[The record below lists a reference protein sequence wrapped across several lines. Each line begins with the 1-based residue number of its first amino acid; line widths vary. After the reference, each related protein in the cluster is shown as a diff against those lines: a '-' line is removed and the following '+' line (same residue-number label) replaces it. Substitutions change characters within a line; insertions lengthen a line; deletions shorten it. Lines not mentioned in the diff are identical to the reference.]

1 MRTFIIADTHFG
13 HSNIIKY
20 CDRPFVTVEEMDRQ
34 LIQKWNS
41 VVSKNDVVYHLGD
54 FAMGNVDKISSYR
67 NKLNGRIFLIQG
79 NHDGY
84 SIRKYY
90 EAGFDKVYDKP
101 IIIHDFMI
109 LSHSPMFITDSMPYA
124 NIYGHVHNNP
134 EYTSVTSNTFCV
146 SVERINY
153 TPILLDNVIS
163 RMKEYEDKAVCKD
176 ILQNLSE

>member
-13 HSNIIKY
+13 HSSIIKY

-34 LIQKWNS
+34 LIEKWNS
-41 VVSKNDVVYHLGD
+41 VVGKEDIVYHLGD
-54 FAMGNVDKISSYR
+54 FAMGNVDRISSYR

-84 SIRKYY
+84 SMKRYY

-101 IIIHDFMI
+101 IIYQDFFI
-109 LSHSPMFITDSMPYA
+109 LSHHPLFITESMPYA

-134 EYTSVTSNTFCV
+134 QFIDYTSNTFCV
-146 SVERINY
+146 SCERVEY
-153 TPILLDNVIS
+153 KPILFDEIVD
-163 RMKEYEDKAVCKD
+163 RMKSVK
-176 ILQNLSE
+176 

>member
-1 MRTFIIADTHFG
+1 MKTFIIADTHFG

-54 FAMGNVDKISSYR
+54 FAVGNVDRISSYR

-84 SIRKYY
+84 SMKRYY

-101 IIIHDFMI
+101 IIYQDFFI
-109 LSHSPMFITDSMPYA
+109 LSHQPLFITESMPYA

-134 EYTSVTSNTFCV
+134 EYIDYTSNTFCV
-146 SVERINY
+146 SCER
-153 TPILLDNVIS
+153 T
-163 RMKEYEDKAVCKD
+163 EYKPALFDEIVDKMRSTK
-176 ILQNLSE
+176 

>member
-13 HSNIIKY
+13 HSSIIKY

-34 LIQKWNS
+34 LIEKWNS
-41 VVSKNDVVYHLGD
+41 VVGKEDIVYHQGD
-54 FAMGNVDKISSYR
+54 FAMGNVDRISSYR

-84 SIRKYY
+84 SMKRYY

-101 IIIHDFMI
+101 IIYQDFFI
-109 LSHSPMFITDSMPYA
+109 LSHQPLFITESMPYA

-134 EYTSVTSNTFCV
+134 QFIDYTSNTFCV
-146 SVERINY
+146 SCERVEY
-153 TPILLDNVIS
+153 KPILFDEIVD
-163 RMKEYEDKAVCKD
+163 RMKSVK
-176 ILQNLSE
+176 